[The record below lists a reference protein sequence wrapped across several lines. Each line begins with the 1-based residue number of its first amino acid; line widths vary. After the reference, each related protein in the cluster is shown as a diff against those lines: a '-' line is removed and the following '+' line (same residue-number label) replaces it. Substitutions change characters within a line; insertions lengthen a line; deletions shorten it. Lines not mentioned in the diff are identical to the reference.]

1 MSVSARIR
9 LAGTWA
15 GALGALLACNLLV
28 PSRAQAGCSHYAI
41 QRAAIGELDRAAG
54 MLALALPDEAS
65 TPWRPAPCSGPSCSG
80 RTDSPT
86 PPSVATTRFVE
97 PWACL
102 PERWM
107 SSDQCATPLDADS
120 RRLRPIHRGEP
131 HPRPPRSAE
140 SHFSHSIA

>member
-1 MSVSARIR
+1 MR

-41 QRAAIGELDRAAG
+41 HRAALGDAVVVLDPAVG
-54 MLALALPDEAS
+54 MLALAVPDEAS

-86 PPSVATTRFVE
+86 PPSVSETRIVE
-97 PWACL
+97 AWACL
-102 PERWM
+102 PGRWA
-107 SSDQCATPLDADS
+107 SSDRAATPLDADS
-120 RRLRPIHRGEP
+120 RRLRPIQRGEP
-131 HPRPPRSAE
+131 HPRPPRSAA
-140 SHFSHSIA
+140 SRLSAPIA